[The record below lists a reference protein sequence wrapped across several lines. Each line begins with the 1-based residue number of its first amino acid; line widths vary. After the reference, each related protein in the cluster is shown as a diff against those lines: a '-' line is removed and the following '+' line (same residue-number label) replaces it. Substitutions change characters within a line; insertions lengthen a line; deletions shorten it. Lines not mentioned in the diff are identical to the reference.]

1 MHLHRIRG
9 AARHRVPRNHAISI
23 VTENLL
29 SPFAK
34 NLLERFRDG
43 SPIIGYGWGMLEP
56 IRVSASGNLSQWGM
70 DQARSPIRRPPKVT
84 ARRSQRLAPRHLRM
98 HGGTSPH
105 SPQST
110 LDVICGGRLS
120 TQVYNRPQHP
130 APRRLHLLGG
140 TSPHSPQ
147 STLDVICGGPIS

>member
-84 ARRSQRLAPRHLRM
+84 AVSRLLYYSSYFFFVYLYFMVTGAANWPQIITVWRELDSVVSHISSHFRYGPVTKTIPSLLEGVYEKCEHLR
-98 HGGTSPH
+98 TK
-105 SPQST
+105 
-110 LDVICGGRLS
+110 
-120 TQVYNRPQHP
+120 
-130 APRRLHLLGG
+130 
-140 TSPHSPQ
+140 
-147 STLDVICGGPIS
+147 